1 MSYVSGDTGLPN
13 DPPITKKQGRPKSK
27 REKGVRLHST
37 KKKPC
42 GYCKSTEHTT
52 GHCLSKPA
60 KKYTTELKEKQ
71 D

>member
-13 DPPITKKQGRPKSK
+13 DPPITKKQGRLRSK
-27 REKGVRLHST
+27 RAKGVQLRST
-37 KKKPC
+37 KKPC
-42 GYCKSTEHTT
+42 GYYRSTEHTT
-52 GHCLSKPA
+52 AHCLSKPA